1 MRSILISLTCLFYSV
16 VSAQQIVHTNRYP
29 QGKELNNELEI
40 MAYDSTQKSFV
51 QEQSEYYQSLG
62 IEAEQYYSLN
72 VPAVMDH
79 SADRSDCHLNRMVF
93 GWHPYWQNGFEAN
106 YDWDLVSDFCYFSY
120 EVDASNGNAL
130 STHSFSTINSV
141 DTALARGLNVHLCV
155 TLFSGHATFFANP
168 TAQTTLINNLITLLN
183 NRGAHGINI
192 DFEGLP
198 ASQATNFTNFMIQ
211 LCNAVHANDP
221 NMKVSVCLYAV
232 DWSNVFDEVTLSQ
245 YVDFFTIM
253 GYDYYYSGSSQ
264 AGPTD
269 PLYGFNNTYDR
280 SLSRSITYY
289 LNAGIPQDQLV
300 LGLPYYGKEWETT
313 ANTIPASTTGNFTYS
328 RTFRYIKDNS
338 TGFYNT
344 AIPNQRSVSEAYV
357 FQNAGTWRQA
367 WLTEGYEME
376 ERYDVV
382 NQRDLLG
389 IAIWTLGYDDG
400 YTELWEAIEN
410 KLTDCE
416 VEACTD
422 TIYDGGGPEMDY
434 YDNENYTFTISP
446 DWATSVTLNFLS
458 FETEAGYDTLFI
470 YDGPNT
476 SSPLIGAYDGTNSPG
491 IVNSTGPSL
500 TLRFKAD
507 VSTRAPGWM
516 AIWTCSQDNVPPVTN
531 IQNTGNWIVAD
542 ENVDFVDADNVN
554 IQYSF
559 WNVADLNGAGN
570 WHSNINEGFCLD
582 EFNELSADW
591 ISATGTWS
599 LNSGTIFQSD
609 EVLTNT
615 NLYINVNQNNFNEY
629 FYSWR
634 AKTGGSGTNRR
645 SGFHF
650 MCDDPTLTN
659 RGNSYFVWF
668 RPDQSQLQIYEVTAD
683 VFSLM
688 HTIPLTTLPDTW
700 YDYDVIYNKSTGRID
715 VYVNG
720 IHMGFWQDSTPL
732 TVGNAISFRSG
743 NATLEVDDIVM
754 YRSRTANETITAGSP
769 TSMLRFE
776 NPSPN
781 IPAGS
786 IRSKVVDDIYLL
798 GGDTLLRDVDFT
810 APVNTALPTEEQVD
824 VDTIL
829 NLSSFLEYANV
840 YADPHSGLNQVMYG
854 IGSAPGLDDILSY
867 SSMPAGDSIS
877 ISTAGLMN
885 GMYYYFNLYA
895 INNASFISDT
905 ISSDGFLYINT
916 AGLENQHQ
924 ESSFYPN
931 PASSFIFLE
940 LKEEVKMELVDV
952 HGKVVINRMLGAG
965 THALD
970 VQELSVGY
978 YFLYLGDKRYKLCII
993 H

>member
-1 MRSILISLTCLFYSV
+1 
-16 VSAQQIVHTNRYP
+16 
-29 QGKELNNELEI
+29 
-40 MAYDSTQKSFV
+40 
-51 QEQSEYYQSLG
+51 
-62 IEAEQYYSLN
+62 
-72 VPAVMDH
+72 
-79 SADRSDCHLNRMVF
+79 
-93 GWHPYWQNGFEAN
+93 
-106 YDWDLVSDFCYFSY
+106 
-120 EVDASNGNAL
+120 
-130 STHSFSTINSV
+130 
-141 DTALARGLNVHLCV
+141 
-155 TLFSGHATFFANP
+155 
-168 TAQTTLINNLITLLN
+168 
-183 NRGAHGINI
+183 
-192 DFEGLP
+192 
-198 ASQATNFTNFMIQ
+198 
-211 LCNAVHANDP
+211 
-221 NMKVSVCLYAV
+221 
-232 DWSNVFDEVTLSQ
+232 
-245 YVDFFTIM
+245 
-253 GYDYYYSGSSQ
+253 
-264 AGPTD
+264 
-269 PLYGFNNTYDR
+269 
-280 SLSRSITYY
+280 
-289 LNAGIPQDQLV
+289 
-300 LGLPYYGKEWETT
+300 
-313 ANTIPASTTGNFTYS
+313 
-328 RTFRYIKDNS
+328 
-338 TGFYNT
+338 
-344 AIPNQRSVSEAYV
+344 
-357 FQNAGTWRQA
+357 
-367 WLTEGYEME
+367 
-376 ERYDVV
+376 
-382 NQRDLLG
+382 
-389 IAIWTLGYDDG
+389 
-400 YTELWEAIEN
+400 
-410 KLTDCE
+410 
-416 VEACTD
+416 
-422 TIYDGGGPEMDY
+422 
-434 YDNENYTFTISP
+434 
-446 DWATSVTLNFLS
+446 
-458 FETEAGYDTLFI
+458 
-470 YDGPNT
+470 
-476 SSPLIGAYDGTNSPG
+476 
-491 IVNSTGPSL
+491 
-500 TLRFKAD
+500 
-507 VSTRAPGWM
+507 
-516 AIWTCSQDNVPPVTN
+516 
-531 IQNTGNWIVAD
+531 
-542 ENVDFVDADNVN
+542 
-554 IQYSF
+554 
-559 WNVADLNGAGN
+559 
-570 WHSNINEGFCLD
+570 
-582 EFNELSADW
+582 
-591 ISATGTWS
+591 
-599 LNSGTIFQSD
+599 
-609 EVLTNT
+609 LTNT

-688 HTIPLTTLPDTW
+688 HTFPLTTLPDTW
-700 YDYDVIYNKSTGRID
+700 YNYDVIYNKSTGRID

-720 IHMGFWQDSTPL
+720 IHLGFWQDSTPL

-978 YFLYLGDKRYKLCII
+978 YFLSLGDKSYKLCII